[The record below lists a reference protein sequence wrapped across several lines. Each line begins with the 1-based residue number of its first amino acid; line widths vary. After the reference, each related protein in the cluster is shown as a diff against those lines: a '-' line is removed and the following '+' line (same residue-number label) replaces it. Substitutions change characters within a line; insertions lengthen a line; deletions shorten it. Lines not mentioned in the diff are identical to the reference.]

1 MNKKIISGIVIA
13 GLAASYVGGKIYATN
28 RVEQKINEQ
37 IAEASQFA
45 DIEYS
50 ALSVEPIFQTVQ
62 LRDITITPNDGIS
75 KPIYINEVI
84 LNDVDT
90 ESEVPESLDIV
101 FNGIR
106 IDINELGTAAGNL
119 QQLGYQNDL
128 MLNFSTKYQLANNKL
143 DWSFALSA
151 DKIGQLDYNLN
162 LANVQFDQ
170 AQPMSLLFGYPQFQ
184 LTSAEVTYTD
194 KSLVER
200 IFKKEAEASELT
212 VEEFKLE
219 GTERLQKML
228 DKDLSANANSI
239 SEGQQK
245 ILTNASEELIKFINN
260 PNTFTISVHPKETV
274 TLGDISR
281 SQSNPTALMELLDVK
296 FKS

>member
-1 MNKKIISGIVIA
+1 MNKKIVSGIVIA

-37 IAEASQFA
+37 IAQVSQFA
-45 DIEYS
+45 DIEYT

-84 LNDVDT
+84 LNDIDT
-90 ESEVPESLDIV
+90 DSEIPESLDV
-101 FNGIR
+101 SFNGIK
-106 IDINELGTAAGNL
+106 IDINELGTAAVKL
-119 QQLGYQNDL
+119 EQLGYQDNL
-128 MLNFSTKYQLANNKL
+128 MINFATKYQFAKDKL

-151 DKIGQLDYNLN
+151 DKIGKLDYNLN
-162 LANVQFDQ
+162 LANVQFDP
-170 AQPMSLLFGYPQFQ
+170 AQPMSLLFGYPHFQ
-184 LTSAEVTYTD
+184 LTSAEATYTD
-194 KSLVER
+194 SSLVER
-200 IFKKEAEASELT
+200 VFKQEAANSELT
-212 VEEFKLE
+212 VEEFKQE

-228 DKDLSANANSI
+228 NKDLSNNPNSI

-260 PNTFTISVHPKETV
+260 PNTFTISVHPKKTV
-274 TLGDISR
+274 TLGEISR
-281 SQSNPTALMELLDVK
+281 TQSSPKALLELLDVK
-296 FKS
+296 FKA